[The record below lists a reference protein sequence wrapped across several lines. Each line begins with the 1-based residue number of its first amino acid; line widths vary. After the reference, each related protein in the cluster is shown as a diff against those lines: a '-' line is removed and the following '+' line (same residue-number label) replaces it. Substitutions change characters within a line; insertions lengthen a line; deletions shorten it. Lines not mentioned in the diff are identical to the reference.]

1 MKKLFFLAVC
11 LVAFLANIFAQ
22 TPKRLKIEIKVS
34 DSMQAK
40 FVNGGRL
47 LLHLSRQIETEPRSK
62 SDVTIG
68 YTPINWN
75 PKSTSEINTKDK
87 NVMISNVA
95 KISDT
100 STGKFYVQVVY
111 KQNIDDAQ
119 ENVAGNLYSTI
130 DSIDIVSPKKVNLTL
145 YKIIPDP

>member
-1 MKKLFFLAVC
+1 
-11 LVAFLANIFAQ
+11 
-22 TPKRLKIEIKVS
+22 
-34 DSMQAK
+34 MQAK
-40 FVNGGRL
+40 FVSGGRL

-68 YTPINWN
+68 FTPINWN

-87 NVMISNVA
+87 NLMISNVA

-119 ENVAGNLYSTI
+119 ENVVNATIAGENGQNTLTFEKKNL
-130 DSIDIVSPKKVNLTL
+130 
-145 YKIIPDP
+145 

>member
-1 MKKLFFLAVC
+1 MKKIFFLAIC
-11 LVAFLANIFAQ
+11 LAAFLSNIFAQ

-40 FVNGGRL
+40 FVSGGRL
-47 LLHLSRQIETEPRSK
+47 LLHLSRQIETEPRIK

-68 YTPINWN
+68 FTPINWN

-87 NVMISNVA
+87 NLMISNVA

-119 ENVAGNLYSTI
+119 ENVVNATIAGENGQNTLTFE
-130 DSIDIVSPKKVNLTL
+130 KKNQ
-145 YKIIPDP
+145 